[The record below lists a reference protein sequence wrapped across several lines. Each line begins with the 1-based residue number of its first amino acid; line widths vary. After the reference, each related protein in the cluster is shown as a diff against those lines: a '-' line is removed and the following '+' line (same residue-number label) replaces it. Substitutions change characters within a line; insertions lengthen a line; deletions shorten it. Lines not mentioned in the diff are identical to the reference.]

1 MANREALKDLNTRL
15 ASRLQAARTDDVA
28 AAWLAVE
35 AGGAKYLLPL
45 AQAGEIFPWTAV
57 MSVPYAQA
65 WFLGVANLRGGLF
78 GVVDL
83 ASYVTGGKAS
93 HSPAVASSD
102 QARAESRL
110 VSFNAALEINCV
122 VLVDRLAGLRHA
134 NVFAWS
140 EAPGADAPPYFG
152 ASYVDAAGVH
162 WQSLDLLAMSRQPE
176 FLSISA

>member
-1 MANREALKDLNTRL
+1 MANREALKELNTRL

-45 AQAGEIFPWTAV
+45 AQAGEIFPWTPI
-57 MSVPYAQA
+57 MSVPYAQP

-83 ASYVTGGKAS
+83 AGYVTAGNGS
-93 HSPAVASSD
+93 HSPNVSSD
-102 QARAESRL
+102 QVRAESRL
-110 VSFNAALEINCV
+110 VSFNASLEINCV

-134 NVFAWS
+134 SVFAWS
-140 EAPGADAPPYFG
+140 EPPSSDAPPYLA
-152 ASYVDAAGVH
+152 ASYVDAAGVR
-162 WQSLDLLAMSRQPE
+162 WQALDLLAMSRQPD

>member
-1 MANREALKDLNTRL
+1 MANREALKDLNSRL

-35 AGGAKYLLPL
+35 AGGTNYLLPL
-45 AQAGEIFPWTAV
+45 AQAGEIFPWTPI
-57 MSVPYAQA
+57 MTVPYAQA

-83 ASYVTGGKAS
+83 ASYVTQGKAS
-93 HSPAVASSD
+93 HSPSVVSD
-102 QARAESRL
+102 QVRAESRL
-110 VSFNAALEINCV
+110 VSFNASLEINCV

-134 NVFAWS
+134 SVFAWS
-140 EAPGADAPPYFG
+140 EPPSADAPSYLA
-152 ASYVDAAGVH
+152 ASYVDAAGIR
-162 WQSLDLLAMSRQPE
+162 WQALDLLALSRQPE

>member
-1 MANREALKDLNTRL
+1 MQSRL

-35 AGGAKYLLPL
+35 AGGTRFLLPL
-45 AQAGEIFPWTAV
+45 AQAGEIFPWTPV
-57 MSVPYAQA
+57 MPVPYAQP
-65 WFLGVANLRGGLF
+65 WFMGVANLRGGLF

-83 ASYVTGGKAS
+83 ASYVSGAPPVK
-93 HSPAVASSD
+93 SPGAMTD

-110 VSFNAALEINCV
+110 VSFNASLDINCV

-140 EAPGADAPPYFG
+140 EAPGPDAPAFEG
-152 ASYVDAAGVH
+152 ATYIDAAGVR
-162 WQSLDLLAMSRQPE
+162 WQALDLLAMSRQPQ

>member
-15 ASRLQAARTDDVA
+15 ANRLQAARTDDVA

-35 AGGAKYLLPL
+35 AGGARYLLPL
-45 AQAGEIFPWTAV
+45 AQAGEIFSWTPV

-93 HSPAVASSD
+93 HTPFAASD

-110 VSFNAALEINCV
+110 VSFNVSLEINCV

-134 NVFAWS
+134 SVFAWS
-140 EAPGADAPPYFG
+140 DVPGADAPPYL
-152 ASYVDAAGVH
+152 ASSYVDAAGMR
-162 WQSLDLLAMSRQPE
+162 WQALDLLAMSRQPE